1 MGVGIVWEFIVLIFV
16 GLFECFWI
24 GLLLSLFVWFVC
36 EILLVW
42 FECEFGFCGKMDFV
56 K

>member
-24 GLLLSLFVWFVC
+24 GLLLSLFDWFMC